1 MAPPATGGGN
11 FLLAVWGVK
20 RSNQCNAQEGKHEPA
35 HPGFQRRLLIGV
47 DHAGEQLSANPLCV
61 LSVKAVR
68 TSGNCIGQFAAQF
81 RYSTGRNTGKTMLN
95 RKILLAAAC
104 IWITVPDAHAY
115 GFCSAPSAPGNYSKP
130 AEPSPP
136 TTPYCVNK
144 FSNTHT
150 CSDWEISNYNR
161 AVDQYNDELIRYQ
174 RERQAYINKLVDY
187 ANEAQE
193 YSICE
198 INSLDR

>member
-1 MAPPATGGGN
+1 MSQPIS
-11 FLLAVWGVK
+11 V
-20 RSNQCNAQEGKHEPA
+20 
-35 HPGFQRRLLIGV
+35 FQRRLLIGS
-47 DHAGEQLSANPLCV
+47 DHADEQLSANRLCV
-61 LSVKAVR
+61 LSVKAVA
-68 TSGNCIGQFAAQF
+68 TSGNRIGQFAEKF
-81 RYSTGRNTGKTMLN
+81 RDRTGRNTGKIMFN
-95 RKILLAAAC
+95 RTILLAAAC

-115 GFCSAPSAPGNYSKP
+115 GFCSAPSAPGRYSKP

-150 CSDWEISNYNR
+150 CSDWEISTYNR
-161 AVDQYNDELIRYQ
+161 AVDQYNDELIRYR
-174 RERQAYINKLVDY
+174 RERQVYINKLVDY

-198 INSLDR
+198 INSLDQ